1 MHIVEADWF
10 IQIVLKLLQGIWLVW
25 FTCLF
30 LLICVCVCVCTCTH
44 MCLATLSCSTICDP
58 TDCRPPDSSVHG
70 ILQQEYWSGLPI
82 PSPGDLPH
90 PGIKPG
96 SPALQAIL
104 YCLSHYKALLLP
116 RKQITQTLVIKK
128 KV

>member
-1 MHIVEADWF
+1 M
-10 IQIVLKLLQGIWLVW
+10 
-25 FTCLF
+25 
-30 LLICVCVCVCTCTH
+30 
-44 MCLATLSCSTICDP
+44 
-58 TDCRPPDSSVHG
+58 DCRPPGSSVHG

-104 YCLSHYKALLLP
+104 YCLSHYKAPLLP

-128 KV
+128 KI